1 MVAESATQI
10 LFLLFEDE
18 RLEFTLRDLL
28 SKNMVKGMWRLQ
40 LSLTSGLC
48 TYVHRHTYT
57 STPTYKREL
66 VENNFKFKGKK
77 RHLCIKNPVVIWIRK
92 APKGWYDWTSPRLG
106 ELFRK
111 FWKIWCYWKR
121 CVTRVGW
128 ALRFQKTCAFLV
140 FCLLLLE
147 YRYELLA
154 VSVTML
160 FLCHHR
166 FLTSWNHKPNQ
177 HFFKKK
183 SVVTAFHLYVNE

>member
-1 MVAESATQI
+1 MYTG
-10 LFLLFEDE
+10 
-18 RLEFTLRDLL
+18 TH
-28 SKNMVKGMWRLQ
+28 
-40 LSLTSGLC
+40 T
-48 TYVHRHTYT
+48 HRH
-57 STPTYKREL
+57 PHKKEL
-66 VENNFKFKGKK
+66 VENNFKSKGKN
-77 RHLCIKNPVVIWIRK
+77 RHLYIKNPVVIWIRK
-92 APKGWYDWTSPRLG
+92 APKGWYDWTTSPRL

-128 ALRFQKTCAFLV
+128 ALRFQKTHAFLV

-154 VSVTML
+154 VSVIML
-160 FLCHHR
+160 LLCHHG

-177 HFFKKK
+177 HFLKK